1 MNFNQYQEYA
11 EQFDLFAQEKYKA
24 SDPAFMAKVLGLVGE
39 AGETA
44 EKFKKIL
51 RDKAGEI
58 SEEDKLEILKE
69 LGDVL
74 WYVAELAAG
83 LGITLE
89 DVAWGNVEKLR
100 KRYPDGFKSERRI
113 NREDESHVV

>member
-74 WYVAELAAG
+74 WYIATITRYLGADFQTVADMN
-83 LGITLE
+83 IK
-89 DVAWGNVEKLR
+89 KLS
-100 KRYPDGFKSERRI
+100 KRLVDNKLHGSGH
-113 NREDESHVV
+113 NR

>member
-1 MNFNQYQEYA
+1 MDFNKYQKQA
-11 EQFDLFAQEKYKA
+11 EQFDLFTQEKHKA
-24 SDPAFMAKVLGLVGE
+24 SDLAFMAKVLGLVGE

-51 RDKAGEI
+51 RDKSGEI

-74 WYVAELAAG
+74 WFVAAICEDMDYTMDECAEAVVKKLQARKKAG
-83 LGITLE
+83 TLQGSG
-89 DVAWGNVEKLR
+89 DDR
-100 KRYPDGFKSERRI
+100 
-113 NREDESHVV
+113 

>member
-74 WYVAELAAG
+74 WYIATITRY
-83 LGITLE
+83 LGADFQTFADMNIKKLSKRLE
-89 DVAWGNVEKLR
+89 DNKLHGSG
-100 KRYPDGFKSERRI
+100 D
-113 NREDESHVV
+113 NR

>member
-1 MNFNQYQEYA
+1 MDFNKYQKQA
-11 EQFDLFAQEKYKA
+11 EQFDLFTQEKHKA
-24 SDPAFMAKVLGLVGE
+24 SDLAFMAKVLGLVGE

-51 RDKAGEI
+51 RDKSGEI

-74 WYVAELAAG
+74 WYIATIARYLETDFQVVADMNIKKLSKR
-83 LGITLE
+83 LE
-89 DVAWGNVEKLR
+89 DNKLR
-100 KRYPDGFKSERRI
+100 GSGD
-113 NREDESHVV
+113 NR

>member
-1 MNFNQYQEYA
+1 MDFNQYQKRI
-11 EQFDLFAQEKYKA
+11 EQFDLFVQEKYRA

-39 AGETA
+39 AGEVA

-51 RDKAGEI
+51 RDKNGEI

-74 WYVAELAAG
+74 WYIATIARY
-83 LGITLE
+83 LE
-89 DVAWGNVEKLR
+89 SEMNTIADMNVEKLS
-100 KRYPDGFKSERRI
+100 KRLKDNKIHGSGD
-113 NREDESHVV
+113 NR

>member
-74 WYVAELAAG
+74 WYIATITRY
-83 LGITLE
+83 LGADFQTVTDMNIKKLSKRLE
-89 DVAWGNVEKLR
+89 DNKLHGSG
-100 KRYPDGFKSERRI
+100 D
-113 NREDESHVV
+113 NR